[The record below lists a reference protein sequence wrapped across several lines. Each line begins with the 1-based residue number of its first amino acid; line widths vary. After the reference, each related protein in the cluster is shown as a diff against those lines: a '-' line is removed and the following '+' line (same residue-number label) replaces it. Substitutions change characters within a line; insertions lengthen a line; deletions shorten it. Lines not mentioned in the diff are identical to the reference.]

1 MAFTAQSV
9 FTLAQRTLQ
18 DAGGVRW
25 LLPELLDY
33 LNAGTREIALQKPT
47 ATSETVNV
55 QLVEGTKQTLP
66 AGYHKL
72 LSVIRNVTS
81 GRAVTPVVREVL
93 DMNIPGW
100 HSTSV
105 LPFTVDVM
113 HVHDDMF
120 DVTTFHVC
128 PGNTG
133 SGVIVAILSRL
144 PAQIATPANPLDIAA
159 YNATVPLAEI
169 YRNCLVDY
177 VCYRSFSKDMNIAGS
192 AQRAQGHYQL
202 FQQALGIKSQVE
214 MAQNID
220 TPKSRFSQ

>member
-1 MAFTAQSV
+1 MSFTAQAV
-9 FTLAQRTLQ
+9 LLLAQRTLQ

-47 ATSETVNV
+47 ATAETVNV
-55 QLVEGTKQTLP
+55 ALVSGTRQSVP

-72 LSVIRNVTS
+72 LSVIRNVAS
-81 GRAVTPVVREVL
+81 GRAITPVVREVL

-105 LPFTVDVM
+105 LPFATDVM
-113 HVHDDMF
+113 HVHDDPF
-120 DVTTFHVC
+120 DTSVFYVC
-128 PGNTG
+128 PGNNGTG
-133 SGVIVAILSRL
+133 NMEAILSRL
-144 PAQIATPANPLDIAA
+144 PAAIATPANPLDIAGYTA
-159 YNATVPLAEI
+159 EVSLAPI
-169 YRNCLVDY
+169 YQNCLVDY
-177 VCYRSFSKDMNIAGS
+177 VCYRAFSKDMNIAGS

-214 MAQNID
+214 LAQNID